1 MKPLEASQINPL
13 LGMAWLTVCLGV
25 TGCSKSEETDVGMPK
40 NPTEAASQ
48 LESAFGQASEA
59 ARTAAAAAAAALR
72 QKDYEKAVVS
82 LQTVRSTENVTL
94 DQGLAV
100 HGTIVALEAEL
111 VSAVQ
116 SGDPKAKQAYELLKA
131 LKRK

>member
-1 MKPLEASQINPL
+1 MKPIDVSPMTVF
-13 LGMAWLTVCLGV
+13 LGTAGLTVCLAWM
-25 TGCSKSEETDVGMPK
+25 GCSKGEEADVGMPK
-40 NPTEAASQ
+40 NSTEAASQ

-59 ARTAAAAAAAALR
+59 SRAAAIAAAEAMR